1 MATTLIGGS
10 TTTGNITAGQM
21 VIDMADKIY
30 LLEPNAA
37 PLYVL
42 VSKLNKRVAINPTF
56 NWLEDLLNPTWA
68 TIGNSAISAVTATTV
83 ILTANVGENLY
94 FMLNDLVKFP
104 RTGEVALVDVDPT
117 TLAANQLS
125 LVRGW
130 GTSLAAALVCGDPY
144 FKIGTAFA
152 EGSLN
157 TALSTKSTITTQR
170 TNYCQIFRKSVE
182 ISRTLANTELY
193 GGADRPY
200 QRKKKGIELMKE
212 MERTFYFGEPR
223 LDVTTAAMPR
233 RGTGGINSYIT
244 TNVTD
249 AGGALTESEFEAFLR
264 TVFRYGSNTRYLFC
278 APLIVSVVS
287 LWAQGKLQM
296 FPKDKTYGIAITQYL
311 SPHGTVNLV
320 KDVILENLGVVS
332 NVSYYGGYSFAV
344 ELDDVIYRYL
354 QNRDIQME
362 TDIQHPGDDEYK
374 DQYIC
379 EVGMEFHNEQKHG
392 RIFDVTG

>member
-1 MATTLIGGS
+1 MASTLITGVS
-10 TTTGNITAGQM
+10 QTGNITSGQM

-42 VSKLNKRVAINPTF
+42 VSKLNKRVAINPAF
-56 NWLEDLLNPTWA
+56 NWLEDVLIPTWG
-68 TIGNSAISAVTATTV
+68 TLSNSAATAATGSSYVLSAQT
-83 ILTANVGENLY
+83 LECLY
-94 FMLNDLVKFP
+94 FQANDLIKFP
-104 RTGEVALVDVDPT
+104 STTEVCLVTSSEDTNNTVT
-117 TLAANQLS
+117 VT
-125 LVRGW
+125 RGW
-130 GTSLAAALVCGDPY
+130 GTTSSLTSAIASGASY

-152 EGSLN
+152 ESSAN
-157 TALSTKSTITTQR
+157 TDLTTKSTITSQR

-223 LDVTTAAMPR
+223 VDTTGAAPR
-233 RGTGGINSYIT
+233 RASGGINYFIS
-244 TNVTD
+244 TNATD
-249 AGGALTESEFEAFLR
+249 AGGTLTESEFEAFLR

-311 SPHGTVNLV
+311 SPHGTVNIV

-332 NVSYYGGYSFAV
+332 NTAYYAGYSFAV

-362 TDIQHPGDDEYK
+362 TDIQHPGDDSYK

-379 EVGMEFHNEQKHG
+379 EVGMELHNQEKHG
-392 RIFDVTG
+392 KLFNVTG